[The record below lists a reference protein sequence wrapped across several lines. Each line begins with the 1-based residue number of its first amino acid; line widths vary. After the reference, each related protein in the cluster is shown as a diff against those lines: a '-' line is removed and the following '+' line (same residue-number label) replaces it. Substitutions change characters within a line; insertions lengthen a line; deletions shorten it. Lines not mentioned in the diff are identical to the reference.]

1 MITFLTYQLKV
12 AVIMAVFYIFFRLL
26 LIKDSWHRLNRIVL
40 LSTALLSLLLPVCI
54 ITIHK
59 TEVLPVPM
67 TQLMQAVSS
76 TPAQPSTPWWH
87 IALMAVYAAGVT
99 FVLARVLA
107 SALRVRRLIRHARKE
122 VLADGTT
129 VYVMPGNDPSF
140 SWMGHIVISEA
151 DWRNNETAIINH
163 EKAHVALHHSIDVL
177 ITDIIA
183 ALQWFNPAIWMLRID
198 LRAVH
203 EYEADDTVL
212 RAGTDIRSYQY
223 LLISKAAA
231 MNGYTIAN
239 NFNHSILK
247 NRIIMMEK
255 ETSTGRSLLRALYL
269 LPLVCIS
276 LALNAQTKVDYVNDD
291 KTVTTSVVVNEIKLD
306 GEAME
311 GLPLDRILNLL
322 PDLKKD
328 ANGKIS
334 TSQGSQVQKIIVN
347 GKVLY
352 GQEAT
357 ANAEPA
363 IPRISVVDSGSDMN
377 IDFSGYSS
385 ESVDKIIKALP
396 GAEFDDDGTITVNGK
411 TISKV
416 LVGGQPYTPQEV
428 VETLSEPSASTGKN
442 NSIYDLLTGSDKL
455 DMSITIESDPI
466 TVSSSSS
473 DPSIDILKALYQARI
488 DGMDEQ
494 TSKKTQKE
502 LKQLERNLNK
512 ANNRLVRMERRQERQ
527 LTRNL
532 NRFLKQNPDAI
543 DNPELIPQEL
553 MTKKSINAKVS
564 TKKVDLQA
572 LGLQDFDLTQRVM
585 SDVSV
590 DSQNNMFINGHKVSR
605 ILINGEE
612 ITPEQFE
619 ELASLVSP
627 QE

>member
-59 TEVLPVPM
+59 TEVLSMPVA
-67 TQLMQAVSS
+67 QLPQAVSS

-87 IALMAVYAAGVT
+87 IALMAVYTAGVV

-107 SALRVRRLIRHARKE
+107 SALRVRSIIRHARKE
-122 VLADGTT
+122 VMADGTT
-129 VYVMPGNDPSF
+129 VYVMPGNAPSF

-151 DWRNNETAIINH
+151 DWSNHETAIVNH
-163 EKAHVALHHSIDVL
+163 EKAHVALRHSIDVL

-212 RAGTDIRSYQY
+212 RSGTDIRSYQY

-247 NRIIMMEK
+247 NRIFMMEK
-255 ETSTGRSLLRALYL
+255 ETSTRRSLLRALYL

-328 ANGKIS
+328 ANGKIT

-357 ANAEPA
+357 TNAEPV

-396 GAEFDDDGTITVNGK
+396 GAEFDEDGNITVNGK
-411 TISKV
+411 PVKKI
-416 LVGGQPYTPQEV
+416 LVN
-428 VETLSEPSASTGKN
+428 GKEYN
-442 NSIYDLLTGSDKL
+442 
-455 DMSITIESDPI
+455 
-466 TVSSSSS
+466 SS
-473 DPSIDILKALYQARI
+473 DP
-488 DGMDEQ
+488 
-494 TSKKTQKE
+494 
-502 LKQLERNLNK
+502 
-512 ANNRLVRMERRQERQ
+512 
-527 LTRNL
+527 
-532 NRFLKQNPDAI
+532 
-543 DNPELIPQEL
+543 DNIY
-553 MTKKSINAKVS
+553 
-564 TKKVDLQA
+564 
-572 LGLQDFDLTQRVM
+572 
-585 SDVSV
+585 
-590 DSQNNMFINGHKVSR
+590 VSR
-605 ILINGEE
+605 IVEEVEGEVPDGHNRVTTVTVNENGQVT
-612 ITPEQFE
+612 ITNKDEKAP
-619 ELASLVSP
+619 ANTSDK
-627 QE
+627 